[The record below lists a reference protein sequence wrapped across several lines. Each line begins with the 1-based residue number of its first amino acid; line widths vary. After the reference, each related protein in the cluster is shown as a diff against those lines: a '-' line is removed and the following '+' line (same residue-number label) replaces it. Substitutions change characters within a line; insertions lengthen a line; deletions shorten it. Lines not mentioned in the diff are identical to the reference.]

1 MQDIKSIYQQNNYQS
16 QILHTISRQIN
27 EIDIKI
33 NNNETNKQ
41 DQHPF
46 SSITP
51 PIFKPMNMQVKLPDN
66 PILMSI
72 AARLDKLDRGKNIN
86 IIDEGD
92 NDSTSTIITEDEL
105 IINRI
110 KNNKSTKP
118 YNKRHTPPD
127 LLFEEHHKYSANMYS
142 GDGIYEW
149 NIDGRS
155 EYEIMN
161 LLQEMGMAA
170 MAYKA
175 KGNDDKQSCVLLVVG
190 FNGALRY
197 WWDNSLDSVT
207 RESII
212 NHTETRTIENT
223 EGELE
228 QVETQNAVEVLIHTI
243 TMHFMGNPKEELES
257 KKIILTNLRC
267 PTLGDFKWY
276 KDVFVTNIFQR
287 NDCTQAFWKERFIAG
302 LPTYFAERVTNKLKE
317 YSGGQSIPWNSITYG
332 QLFAFIKKEGLA
344 ICQEHKDKRR
354 NEKFQ
359 FKTNMRSFCEQYG
372 YNQLNLPSRIKRIK
386 YKNNQGKYRRYYKK
400 YNNQNKFNKKPNDQY
415 YSKNKKSYKP
425 NDKQKIVCWNCKRP
439 GHKSSECKM
448 KRKINEI
455 FQDQPHI
462 QEKLMK
468 LLISESESSNES
480 SNETS

>member
-1 MQDIKSIYQQNNYQS
+1 
-16 QILHTISRQIN
+16 
-27 EIDIKI
+27 
-33 NNNETNKQ
+33 
-41 DQHPF
+41 
-46 SSITP
+46 
-51 PIFKPMNMQVKLPDN
+51 
-66 PILMSI
+66 
-72 AARLDKLDRGKNIN
+72 
-86 IIDEGD
+86 
-92 NDSTSTIITEDEL
+92 
-105 IINRI
+105 
-110 KNNKSTKP
+110 
-118 YNKRHTPPD
+118 
-127 LLFEEHHKYSANMYS
+127 
-142 GDGIYEW
+142 
-149 NIDGRS
+149 
-155 EYEIMN
+155 MN
-161 LLQEMGMAA
+161 LLQEMGMTA

-175 KGNDDKQSCVLLVVG
+175 KGNDDKQSCVLLIVG

-197 WWDNSLDSVT
+197 WWDNSLDNVT
-207 RESII
+207 RKSII

-243 TMHFMGNPKEELES
+243 TMHFIGNPKEELES

-317 YSGGQSIPWNSITYG
+317 YSRGQPIPWNSITYG

-344 ICQEHKDKRR
+344 ICQDHKDKKR

-372 YNQLNLPSRIKRIK
+372 YNQLNPPSRIKRIK
-386 YKNNQGKYRRYYKK
+386 YKNNQGKFRRHYQK
-400 YNNQNKFNKKPNDQY
+400 YNNQNKKFNKKSNDQY
-415 YSKNKKSYKP
+415 YSKNRKSYKP
-425 NDKQKIVCWNCKRP
+425 NNKQKIVCWNCKRP

-455 FQDQPHI
+455 FHDQPDI
-462 QEKLMK
+462 
-468 LLISESESSNES
+468 
-480 SNETS
+480 